1 MLTKEPTRQLAA
13 GATEYPPLLTLAQAV
28 EATGLNRKYIQ
39 KLRRAGAVKVY
50 EYHGGGRYRYNR
62 DDLLK
67 QVGLQ

>member
-1 MLTKEPTRQLAA
+1 MLTVKPTQQLVA
-13 GATEYPPLLTLAQAV
+13 GVTEYPPLLTLAQAV

-50 EYHGGGRYRYNR
+50 EYQGGGRYRYNR